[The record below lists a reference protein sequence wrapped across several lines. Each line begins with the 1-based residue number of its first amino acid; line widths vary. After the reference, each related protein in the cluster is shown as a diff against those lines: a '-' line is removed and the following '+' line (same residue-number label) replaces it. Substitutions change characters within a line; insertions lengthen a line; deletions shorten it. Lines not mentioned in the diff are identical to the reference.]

1 MSRVLKM
8 CRRHAVAGIM
18 ELMMIMLLGATTSAW
33 ADRSTEQ
40 AERIRAELQTIGEE
54 YIAAYNRHDAAA
66 VASFSTENS
75 ELIEWSG
82 EVVRGKDNIQRF
94 FEQTFRDNPNLH
106 MENHLESAHLVNADA
121 VMTFGTLKFT
131 GNSKN
136 WPSESKFAVLW
147 EKIDGRWKALFD
159 AGFVTTRP
167 EH

>member
-1 MSRVLKM
+1 MSRVLKIW
-8 CRRHAVAGIM
+8 RRRAVAGIL
-18 ELMMIMLLGATTSAW
+18 EVMMIVLLGAMTSAW
-33 ADRSTEQ
+33 ADQSTEQ
-40 AERIRAELQTIGEE
+40 AERVRAELQTIGEE

-66 VASFSTENS
+66 VASFSTDNS
-75 ELIEWSG
+75 ELIKWSG
-82 EVVRGKDNIQRF
+82 DIVRGKDNIQRF
-94 FEQTFRDNPNLH
+94 FEQTFRDNPDLH
-106 MENHLESAHLVNADA
+106 MENHLESAHLVNVNA

-147 EKIDGRWKALFD
+147 EKVDGRWKALFD

>member
-1 MSRVLKM
+1 MNRILER
-8 CRRHAVAGIM
+8 CRRHARVGIL
-18 ELMMIMLLGATTSAW
+18 EIAMIVLLGSTQSVW
-33 ADRSTEQ
+33 ADQATDQ
-40 AERIRAELQTIGEE
+40 AERIRAELQTVGED

-75 ELIEWSG
+75 ELIKWSG
-82 EVVRGKDNIQRF
+82 DIVRGKDNIQKF

-106 MENHLESAHLVNADA
+106 MENHLESARMVNAEA

-147 EKIDGRWKALFD
+147 EKIDGKWKALFCD
-159 AGFVTTRP
+159 HRCRKVTA
-167 EH
+167 